1 MEKNTGEVDPGKQD
15 FAYICGDIPNRGV
28 PPRGAEIIPYE
39 LDAVNTAE
47 RTLFIAL
54 TEGTLCY
61 ISPYYRIMKIYIN
74 RELAEVGESQTLSEI
89 LESRGIGPAG
99 VAVAI
104 NNRVVPRA
112 AWLSTHLADGD
123 TLTVIKAVCGG

>member
-1 MEKNTGEVDPGKQD
+1 MP
-15 FAYICGDIPNRGV
+15 R
-28 PPRGAEIIPYE
+28 RGAEIIPYE
-39 LDAVNTAE
+39 LDAVSTAE

-61 ISPYYRIMKIYIN
+61 ISPYRIMKIYIN
-74 RELAEVGESQTLSEI
+74 REPAEVGETQTLSEI

-112 AWLSTHLADGD
+112 AWLSTHLAEGD

>member
-1 MEKNTGEVDPGKQD
+1 
-15 FAYICGDIPNRGV
+15 
-28 PPRGAEIIPYE
+28 
-39 LDAVNTAE
+39 
-47 RTLFIAL
+47 
-54 TEGTLCY
+54 
-61 ISPYYRIMKIYIN
+61 MKIYIN

-112 AWLSTHLADGD
+112 AWPSTHLAEGD

>member
-1 MEKNTGEVDPGKQD
+1 M
-15 FAYICGDIPNRGV
+15 
-28 PPRGAEIIPYE
+28 PRCGAEIIPYE
-39 LDAVNTAE
+39 LDAVSTAE

-74 RELAEVGESQTLSEI
+74 REPAEVGESQTLSEI

-112 AWLSTHLADGD
+112 AWLSTHLAEGD

>member
-1 MEKNTGEVDPGKQD
+1 MPQLQWH
-15 FAYICGDIPNRGV
+15 R
-28 PPRGAEIIPYE
+28 RAEIIPCE
-39 LDAVNTAE
+39 LDAVSTAE

-74 RELAEVGESQTLSEI
+74 REPAEVGESQTLSEI

-112 AWLSTHLADGD
+112 AWPSTRLAEGD

>member
-1 MEKNTGEVDPGKQD
+1 M
-15 FAYICGDIPNRGV
+15 
-28 PPRGAEIIPYE
+28 
-39 LDAVNTAE
+39 
-47 RTLFIAL
+47 

-61 ISPYYRIMKIYIN
+61 ISPYRIMKIYIN